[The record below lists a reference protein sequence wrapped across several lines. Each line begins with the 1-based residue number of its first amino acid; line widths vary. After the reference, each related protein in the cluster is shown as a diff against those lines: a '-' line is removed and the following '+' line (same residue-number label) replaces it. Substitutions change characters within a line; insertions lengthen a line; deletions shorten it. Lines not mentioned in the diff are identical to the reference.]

1 MNIFFLSLNA
11 CECARLYC
19 DQHVIKILLE
29 IVQMLYTAWH
39 ICGESNWNARAP
51 FNKSATRRGYRIAH
65 ANHPMCKWVRS
76 NRSNYMAAAS
86 IGMALAVEYHARFHK
101 VHACSKHIMWL
112 FTNVPVD
119 FGESTRSEKAYY
131 SVQGIPECMP
141 EEHWNPDIVQ
151 AYKSYYKTKTFAR
164 YRYGSQS
171 QADQESET
179 RKEVAS
185 SI

>member
-1 MNIFFLSLNA
+1 
-11 CECARLYC
+11 
-19 DQHVIKILLE
+19 
-29 IVQMLYTAWH
+29 
-39 ICGESNWNARAP
+39 
-51 FNKSATRRGYRIAH
+51 
-65 ANHPMCKWVRS
+65 
-76 NRSNYMAAAS
+76 MAAAS